1 MTRSDRDKA
10 TTRPRLTGEK
20 LTTQE
25 FSQLAGT
32 IGGYPYVKIVLDR
45 AESVLHFIDSADGT
59 LHVRYIGCEILG
71 MSLDELARGLDSF
84 NDDVYRNPD
93 RRFYLGTLALHSRRG
108 DGGGTGEGRADDAF
122 LSLETVD
129 VDTMSQEM
137 LRFFYHRVRDHI
149 DPTLPLVLKPAN
161 HRQEDYV
168 AGIPESEIPRVL
180 SHELYSTASFVP
192 LNDGQAHGRLRV
204 FRSEAEYRA
213 DPEPLEWHDIVVMPR
228 VPEDIPRV
236 SGIIHT
242 EHTTPLSHINVMAAG
257 WRIPNAVGTE
267 AVDRIERAGLAGRWV
282 HYRVDADGSD
292 LHLEAAQPHSDGVP
306 STPPAERVTVDRPDL
321 APTPITAL
329 SELRAGDH
337 VRFGTKAAN
346 LGELTHLLQHGSPRW
361 LGFYRAPR
369 PPRDNLLRYLARQL
383 GLPENADEVELVAA
397 AQHLVK
403 EYTQV
408 PRGIVLPF
416 SLQQRFLDSSAEFRS
431 VLGRLDSALLS
442 GTWLASRTSQTSP
455 TPQAAQA
462 TQLGELCRE
471 AQRLIRTTP
480 LPDPVRTEI
489 DRALDRHLYGAP
501 VLVVRSSSNAED
513 LPGFSAAGLYESV
526 ANVGGTSPVHGA
538 VHGAAHEAV
547 DGEVH
552 EGALDGVL
560 DAVREVWA
568 SLLSPRAVLLRHQA
582 GIPLD
587 HCGMGVIVQEQVGA
601 TVGGVLVTCNP
612 LSPQDFRNVY
622 LNISPR
628 SVTEVVSGQGAPL
641 QYLCNTME
649 GGSRTVSLGTATADL
664 DAATK
669 DLVGRLALI
678 SRLLQSHFSPDESY
692 AAPVD
697 IEWAIEDDRVSLLQL
712 RPFRTA
718 G

>member
-1 MTRSDRDKA
+1 M
-10 TTRPRLTGEK
+10 
-20 LTTQE
+20 
-25 FSQLAGT
+25 
-32 IGGYPYVKIVLDR
+32 KIVLDR

-59 LHVRYIGCEILG
+59 LHVRYIACEILG
-71 MSLDELARGLDSF
+71 MSIDELAGRLDSF

-93 RRFYLGTLALHSRRG
+93 RRFYLGTLALHTRQGPESG
-108 DGGGTGEGRADDAF
+108 QAADAF

-129 VDTMSQEM
+129 VDTMSQDM
-137 LRFFYHRVRDHI
+137 LRLFYHRVRDHV
-149 DPTLPLVLKPAN
+149 DPSLPLVLKPAN
-161 HRQEDYV
+161 HRQEGYV
-168 AGIPESEIPRVL
+168 ARIPETEIPRVL

-192 LNDGQAHGRLRV
+192 LNPGTAHGRLRV
-204 FRSEAEYRA
+204 FRSEEEYRA
-213 DPEPLEWHDIVVMPR
+213 DPEPLEWHDIVVMPK

-257 WRIPNAVGTE
+257 WRIPNAVGIG
-267 AVDRIERAGLAGRWV
+267 AVDRIDRAVLAGRWV
-282 HYRVDADGSD
+282 HYRVDADGAD
-292 LHLEAAQPHSDGVP
+292 LLLEAAQPRRDGVRP
-306 STPPAERVTVDRPDL
+306 TPPTERITVDRPDL
-321 APTPITAL
+321 APTPITPL
-329 SELRAGDH
+329 SELRAGDR

-361 LGFYRAPR
+361 LGFYRVPR

-383 GLPENADEVELVAA
+383 GVPETAGDAELTAA
-397 AQHLVK
+397 TQRLVK
-403 EYTQV
+403 EHAQV

-416 SLQQRFLDSSAEFRS
+416 SLQQRFLDSSAELQVAVDRIN
-431 VLGRLDSALLS
+431 SALAK
-442 GTWLASRTSQTSP
+442 GASRIE
-455 TPQAAQA
+455 
-462 TQLGELCRE
+462 ELCLE

-480 LPDPVRTEI
+480 LPDPIRTEI
-489 DRALDRHLYGAP
+489 DRAIDRHLYG
-501 VLVVRSSSNAED
+501 VTVQVVRSSSNAED

-526 ANVGGTSPVHGA
+526 ADRTGTDA
-538 VHGAAHEAV
+538 
-547 DGEVH
+547 
-552 EGALDGVL
+552 VL

-582 GIPLD
+582 GIHLD
-587 HCGMGVIVQEQVGA
+587 HCRMGVIVQEQVGA
-601 TVGGVLVTCNP
+601 TTGGVLVTCNP

-622 LNISPR
+622 LNISPH

-649 GGSRTVSLGTATADL
+649 GGSRTVSLGSATADL

-669 DLVGRLALI
+669 DLLCRLALI

-712 RPFRTA
+712 RPFRT
-718 G
+718 GG

>member
-1 MTRSDRDKA
+1 MTRPDRNEA
-10 TTRPRLTGEK
+10 TTRTRPTGEK

-25 FSQLAGT
+25 FSRLAGNV
-32 IGGYPYVKIVLDR
+32 GGYPYVKIVLDR
-45 AESVLHFIDSADGT
+45 AESELHFIDSADGT
-59 LHVRYIGCEILG
+59 LHVRYIACEILG

-93 RRFYLGTLALHSRRG
+93 RRFYLGTLALHTRQVA
-108 DGGGTGEGRADDAF
+108 GEGQEADAF

-129 VDTMSQEM
+129 VDTMSQDM
-137 LRFFYHRVRDHI
+137 LRSFYHRVRDHI
-149 DPTLPLVLKPAN
+149 DPSLPLLLKPAN
-161 HRQEDYV
+161 HRQEAYV

-192 LNDGQAHGRLRV
+192 LNAGEAHGRLRV

-228 VPEDIPRV
+228 VPEDVPRV

-257 WRIPNAVGTE
+257 WRIPNAVGTG
-267 AVDRIERAGLAGRWV
+267 AVERIEQAGLAGRWV
-282 HYRVDADGSD
+282 RYRVDADGSD
-292 LHLEAAQPHSDGVP
+292 LHLEAAQPRPEGAG
-306 STPPAERVTVDRPDL
+306 STLPAERVTVDRPDL
-321 APTPITAL
+321 TPTPITAL

-361 LGFYRAPR
+361 LGFYRVPR

-383 GLPENADEVELVAA
+383 GLPEHAEHPDEAELDAA
-397 AQHLVK
+397 ALRLVK
-403 EYTQV
+403 EHAQV

-416 SLQQRFLDSSAEFRS
+416 SLQQRFLDSSAELRD
-431 VLGRLDSALLS
+431 VLDRLDSALLNGTS
-442 GTWLASRTSQTSP
+442 GTSGTSGTTGTSG
-455 TPQAAQA
+455 TAAAAQV
-462 TQLGELCRE
+462 GELCRE
-471 AQRLIRTTP
+471 AQQLIRTAP
-480 LPDPVRTEI
+480 LPGPVRTEI
-489 DRALDRHLYGAP
+489 GRALDRHLYGAP

-526 ANVGGTSPVHGA
+526 ANVSGTDA
-538 VHGAAHEAV
+538 VT
-547 DGEVH
+547 
-552 EGALDGVL
+552 

-568 SLLSPRAVLLRHQA
+568 SLLSPRAVLLRQQA

-587 HCGMGVIVQEQVGA
+587 RCGMGVIVQEQVGA

-649 GGSRTVSLGTATADL
+649 GGSRTVSLGTAGADL
-664 DAATK
+664 DPATK

-678 SRLLQSHFSPDESY
+678 SRLLQSHFSPDEGY

-697 IEWAIEDDRVSLLQL
+697 IEWAIEGDRVDLLQL

-718 G
+718 AR

>member
-1 MTRSDRDKA
+1 MRLTRSDRNEA

-20 LTTQE
+20 LTTRE
-25 FSQLAGT
+25 FRGLAGT
-32 IGGYPYVKIVLDR
+32 VGGYPYVKIVLDR
-45 AESVLHFIDSADGT
+45 TESVLHFIDSADGT
-59 LHVRYIGCEILG
+59 LHVRYIACEILG
-71 MSLDELARGLDSF
+71 MSIDELARGLDSF

-93 RRFYLGTLALHSRRG
+93 RRFCLGTLALHDRRG
-108 DGGGTGEGRADDAF
+108 SAF

-129 VDTMSQEM
+129 VDTMSQDM
-137 LRFFYHRVRDHI
+137 LRAFYHRVRAHI
-149 DPTLPLVLKPAN
+149 DPALPLLLKPAN
-161 HRQEDYV
+161 HRQEAYV

-192 LNDGQAHGRLRV
+192 LNAGEAHGRLRV

-228 VPEDIPRV
+228 VPEDVPRV

-257 WRIPNAVGTE
+257 WRIPNAVGID

-292 LHLEAAQPHSDGVP
+292 LHLEAAPPRTEGAAP
-306 STPPAERVTVDRPDL
+306 TPPAERVTVDRPDRT
-321 APTPITAL
+321 PTPVTAL
-329 SELRAGDH
+329 SDLRAGDH

-346 LGELTHLLQHGSPRW
+346 LGELTHLLQQGSPRW
-361 LGFYRAPR
+361 LGFYRVPR
-369 PPRDNLLRYLARQL
+369 PPRADLLRYLARQL
-383 GLPENADEVELVAA
+383 GLPEHADEAELDTA
-397 AQHLVK
+397 AQRLVK
-403 EYTQV
+403 EHAHV

-416 SLQQRFLDSSAEFRS
+416 SLQQRFLDSSAELREA
-431 VLGRLDSALLS
+431 LDRLDSALLNGTS
-442 GTWLASRTSQTSP
+442 GPSTGTAGTGADAAA
-455 TPQAAQA
+455 AAQ
-462 TQLGELCRE
+462 LEELCRA
-471 AQRLIRTTP
+471 AQQLIRATP
-480 LPDPVRTEI
+480 LPDPIRTEI

-501 VLVVRSSSNAED
+501 LVVVRSSSNAED

-526 ANVGGTSPVHGA
+526 ANVSGPDA
-538 VHGAAHEAV
+538 VLA
-547 DGEVH
+547 
-552 EGALDGVL
+552 
-560 DAVREVWA
+560 AVREVWA
-568 SLLSPRAVLLRHQA
+568 SLLSPRAVLLRQQA

-601 TVGGVLVTCNP
+601 AVGGVLVTCNP
-612 LSPQDFRNVY
+612 LSPQDFRDVY
-622 LNISPR
+622 VNISPR
-628 SVTEVVSGQGAPL
+628 SVTEVVTGQGAPL

-649 GGSRTVSLGTATADL
+649 GGSRTVSLGTDGTDL
-664 DAATK
+664 DPATK

-692 AAPVD
+692 ADPVD
-697 IEWAIEDDRVSLLQL
+697 IEWAIEGDRIDLLQL

-718 G
+718 AR